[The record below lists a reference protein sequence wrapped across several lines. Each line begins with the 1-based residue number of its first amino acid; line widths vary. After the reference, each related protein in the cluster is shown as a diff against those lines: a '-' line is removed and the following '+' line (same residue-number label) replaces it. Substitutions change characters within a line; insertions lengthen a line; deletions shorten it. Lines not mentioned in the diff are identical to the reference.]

1 MEIPSKK
8 LNEAVEALAQLP
20 GVGKRTALRYAFY
33 LLRLK
38 NEEIE
43 DFTEKVSLLQGMQKC
58 TKCFNLCEDD
68 LCEICKN
75 TKRNASLICVVENVR
90 DLYAI
95 ENTLQYTGL
104 YHVLEG
110 LISPMEGLGPGDINV
125 NPLLERI
132 DKEEIKEVIL
142 ALSSTVEAETTNFYI
157 YKKLKEKNIAISNLA
172 RGISFGDDLEYA
184 DEISLGRSLMNRIP
198 YNAEVR

>member
-8 LNEAVEALAQLP
+8 LNEAVDALALLP

-33 LLRLK
+33 LLRQK
-38 NEEIE
+38 NENIDEFCKKVNALIE
-43 DFTEKVSLLQGMQKC
+43 LKKC
-58 TKCFNLCEDD
+58 SACHNLCEDL
-68 LCEICKN
+68 LCEICQN
-75 TKRNASLICVVENVR
+75 SKRNSSLICVVENVR

-95 ENTLQYTGL
+95 ENTGQFNGK

-110 LISPMEGLGPGDINV
+110 LISPMEGLGPMDINV
-125 NPLLERI
+125 NSLIQRV
-132 DKEEIKEVIL
+132 EEEKIKEIIL

-157 YKKLKEKNIAISNLA
+157 FKKLKDLNVSVSNLA

-184 DEISLGRSLMNRIP
+184 DEISLGRSIMNRIP

>member
-8 LNEAVEALAQLP
+8 LNEAVEAIAQLP

-38 NEEIE
+38 NEEIN
-43 DFTEKVSLLQGMQKC
+43 DFTQKIGLLQGMRKC
-58 TKCFNLCEDD
+58 SKCFNLCEGE
-68 LCEICKN
+68 LCEICMN
-75 TKRNASLICVVENVR
+75 TKRNSSLICVVENVR

-110 LISPMEGLGPGDINV
+110 LISPMEGLGPSDINV

>member
-8 LNEAVEALAQLP
+8 LNEAVEALSQLP

-33 LLRLK
+33 LLRLG
-38 NEEIE
+38 NESI
-43 DFTEKVSLLQGMQKC
+43 TELSEKISGLKELKKC
-58 TKCFNLCEDD
+58 NRCFNLCEQDVCD
-68 LCEICKN
+68 ICAN
-75 TKRNASLICVVENVR
+75 TRRNQHIICVVENVR

-95 ENTLQYTGL
+95 ENTLQFTGV

-110 LISPMEGLGPGDINV
+110 LISPMEGLGPFDINV
-125 NPLLERI
+125 QPLLERVE
-132 DKEEIKEVIL
+132 KEETKEVIL
-142 ALSSTVEAETTNFYI
+142 ALSSTVEAETTNFFI
-157 YKKLKEKNIAISNLA
+157 FKKLKERNVTVTNLA

>member
-8 LNEAVEALAQLP
+8 LNDAVDAISQLP

-33 LLRLK
+33 ILRLK
-38 NEEIE
+38 NEEIN
-43 DFTEKVSLLQGMQKC
+43 DFTQKIKSLQELKKC
-58 TKCFNLCEDD
+58 VKCFNLCEVD
-68 LCEICKN
+68 LCEICSN
-75 TKRNASLICVVENVR
+75 GKRNNAVICVVENVR
-90 DLYAI
+90 DMYAI

-110 LISPMEGLGPGDINV
+110 LISPMEGLGPFDINV
-125 NPLLERI
+125 GPLLERI
-132 DKEEIKEVIL
+132 EKEEIMEVIL

-157 YKKLKEKNIAISNLA
+157 FKKLKEKNIAISNLA